1 MFVLTMDQRASRQGR
16 DLVPDFLATLR
27 QVSTVLPFERS
38 VGDEVQGVVMDA
50 GTAVEVAMCA
60 LRSGHW
66 YVGVGLGSVDL
77 PLPASS
83 REGSGSAFVAA
94 RSAVEAAKKTGER
107 VALAVRWSSPAAS
120 PGKLKPGCGLPE
132 PTQLVAAAQAVLVL
146 IGRLVRARTD
156 AEWRVL
162 DLLTPG
168 ERGGQAAVA
177 QRLGISPQ
185 AVSKAVLRSGWQE
198 EQKGRMAAAT
208 LLGLAATA
216 AWPEKPGKSG
226 EGEET

>member
-27 QVSTVLPFERS
+27 DVGTALPFERS
-38 VGDEVQGVVMDA
+38 VGDEVQGVVADA
-50 GTAVEVAMCA
+50 GTAVEVAMRA
-60 LRSGHW
+60 LRSGNW
-66 YVGVGLGSVDL
+66 YVGIGLGTVDL

-83 REGSGSAFVAA
+83 REGNGSAFVAA

-107 VALAVRWSSPAAS
+107 VPLAVRWSPPSAGS
-120 PGKLKPGCGLPE
+120 VKHEPGCGLLE
-132 PTQLVAAAQAVLVL
+132 PAQWASGAEAVLVL
-146 IGRLVRARTD
+146 IGRLVRARTG

-162 DLLTPG
+162 DLLVPG

-198 EQKGRMAAAT
+198 EHKGRVAAAA
-208 LLGLAATA
+208 LLRLAATVHV
-216 AWPEKPGKSG
+216 PREPPVEK
-226 EGEET
+226 